1 MAEAVFRNMVNQ
13 KGLDNT
19 ISVSSSGTS
28 GWNIDKPPHKG
39 TKKNLNSNGIPYD
52 GIRASKL
59 EKQHLQVY
67 DFIIAMDEENLSD
80 ILKLRDKNI
89 TACIK
94 LLSDFAKGKWVSVPD
109 PWHTGDFEL
118 TYKLVTEG
126 CEGLLEHIANNI
138 LM

>member
-1 MAEAVFRNMVNQ
+1 MAEAVFRNMVCQ
-13 KGLDNT
+13 KGLDNEMF
-19 ISVSSSGTS
+19 VSSSGTS
-28 GWNIDKPPHKG
+28 GWNTGEPPHKG
-39 TKKNLNSNGIPYD
+39 TRKILSAHGIPYD
-52 GIRASKL
+52 GIKASKL
-59 EKQHLQVY
+59 EKRHLKEY
-67 DFIIAMDEENLSD
+67 DIIVAMDEENLAD
-80 ILKLRDKNI
+80 ILSLKDKNT

-94 LLSDFAKGKWVSVPD
+94 LLSDFVKGSWVSIPD